1 MPKTTIADLEK
12 AIVEQHGQ
20 ILALIETV
28 ATLTEGTRVLNERLN
43 NAGRVIKSMQADL
56 DSRRPTT
63 RVQAKPQAN
72 PWFVAINQLRQE
84 RGLVPTA
91 WVPREDVLHRMEQNA
106 GEAHAEACN
115 YGESV

>member
-1 MPKTTIADLEK
+1 MTKPTVSDLAKTVA
-12 AIVEQHGQ
+12 EQQEQ
-20 ILALIETV
+20 ILALTGLIAQFTEGI
-28 ATLTEGTRVLNERLN
+28 ATLTEGVSLLNQRLD
-43 NAGRVIKSMQADL
+43 NAGRVIKSMQADI

-72 PWFVAINQLRQE
+72 PWFIAIAQLRQE

-106 GEAHAEACN
+106 AEAAA
-115 YGESV
+115 V